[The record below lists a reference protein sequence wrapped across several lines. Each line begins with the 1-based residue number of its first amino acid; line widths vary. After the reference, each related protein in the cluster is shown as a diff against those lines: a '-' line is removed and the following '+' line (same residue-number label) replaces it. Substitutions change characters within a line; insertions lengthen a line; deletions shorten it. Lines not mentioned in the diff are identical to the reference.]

1 MPKTLRSAM
10 RVTSD
15 FTAGINEEGSDD
27 MAEHRVRKNNIIY
40 IIPDDE
46 LFAKWKRDEAF
57 IDDYGRLMNRKPH
70 RVLKELKHYVDN
82 TPMVQQRTSA
92 HSVVPTRN
100 SSLVKEYI
108 KDSFRETAVEAT
120 EFIVDKAVDAFF
132 YEVLPNVW
140 HKHIVPFY
148 RRTKEALTSKELKAD
163 EVFAKSKT
171 ITDIAVKQSKAGTK
185 MTQEEADAEKRKV
198 LYHWLGMLSS
208 LKKLHDA
215 GEMDID
221 STLAQLTDPAMLE
234 RVNGFLSENP
244 NLLETD
250 KYIVLHGLLGRD
262 LYEEQQFIPIRFAE
276 ITAVAEKYGY
286 VPRNDKME
294 DNHNG

>member
-1 MPKTLRSAM
+1 M
-10 RVTSD
+10 RVTSAS
-15 FTAGINEEGSDD
+15 TARINEEGNDD

-46 LFAKWKRDEAF
+46 LFAKWRNDEAF

-92 HSVVPTRN
+92 PPAAPVRN
-100 SSLVKEYI
+100 SSPVKEYI
-108 KDSFRETAVEAT
+108 KDSVRVTAMEAT
-120 EFIVDKAVDAFF
+120 EIIVDRAVDAFF

-148 RRTKEALTSKELKAD
+148 RRTKEALISKELKAD
-163 EVFAKSKT
+163 AVIAKSKAS
-171 ITDIAVKQSKAGTK
+171 TDMAVKQSKTGTK

-208 LKKLHDA
+208 LKKLQDA
-215 GEMDID
+215 GEIDID
-221 STLAQLTDPAMLE
+221 SILAQLTDPAMLK
-234 RVNGFLSENP
+234 RVNAFLSENP

-262 LYEEQQFIPIRFAE
+262 LYEKQQLVPIRAAE
-276 ITAVAEKYGY
+276 ITQIAAKYGY
-286 VPRNDKME
+286 DARNDKTE

>member
-1 MPKTLRSAM
+1 
-10 RVTSD
+10 
-15 FTAGINEEGSDD
+15 
-27 MAEHRVRKNNIIY
+27 MAEHRVRKDNIIY

-46 LFAKWKRDEAF
+46 HFAKWKCGEAF
-57 IDDYGRLMNRKPH
+57 IDEYGRLMNRKPH
-70 RVLKELKHYVDN
+70 RVLKELKHYVEN

-92 HSVVPTRN
+92 PPAAHARRCSP
-100 SSLVKEYI
+100 VKDHI
-108 KDSFRETAVEAT
+108 KDTVRDKAMEAT
-120 EFIVDKAVDAFF
+120 EIIVDRAVETFF

-163 EVFAKSKT
+163 
-171 ITDIAVKQSKAGTK
+171 AVLAQKRASVPATTKPKATMK

-215 GEMDID
+215 GEIDIG
-221 STLAQLTDPAMLE
+221 STMAQLTDPAMLE

-250 KYIVLHGLLGRD
+250 KYIVLHSLLGRN
-262 LYEEQQFIPIRFAE
+262 LYEEQQFVPIRAAE
-276 ITAVAEKYGY
+276 ITTIAAKYGY
-286 VPRNDKME
+286 DARNDKME

>member
-1 MPKTLRSAM
+1 M
-10 RVTSD
+10 RATSD
-15 FTAGINEEGSDD
+15 STAGINEEGSDD

-46 LFAKWKRDEAF
+46 LFAKWKSNEAF

-70 RVLKELKHYVDN
+70 RVLRELKHYVEN
-82 TPMVQQRTSA
+82 TPMVQQKAVSPPATPVRK
-92 HSVVPTRN
+92 
-100 SSLVKEYI
+100 SSPVMDHL
-108 KDSFRETAVEAT
+108 KDTVRDRAMEAS
-120 EFIVDKAVDAFF
+120 EDFIDYAVDKFF

-140 HKHIVPFY
+140 HEHIVPLY
-148 RRTKEALTSKELKAD
+148 HRTKPALTSKELKAD
-163 EVFAKSKT
+163 AVLAQAKTS
-171 ITDIAVKQSKAGTK
+171 TDVVAKPKPGTK

-221 STLAQLTDPAMLE
+221 STLAQLTDPAMLK

-262 LYEEQQFIPIRFAE
+262 LYEEQQLIPIRAAE

-286 VPRNDKME
+286 DARNDKTE

>member
-1 MPKTLRSAM
+1 
-10 RVTSD
+10 
-15 FTAGINEEGSDD
+15 

-46 LFAKWKRDEAF
+46 LFRKWKDDEAF
-57 IDDYGRLMNRKPH
+57 IDEYGRLMNRKPH
-70 RVLKELKHYVDN
+70 RVLRELKHYVEDAP
-82 TPMVQQRTSA
+82 TVQQRTS
-92 HSVVPTRN
+92 VPPATPTGRR
-100 SSLVKEYI
+100 SSIEDYL
-108 KDSFRETAVEAT
+108 KDTARDTVMETSDIIIDWA
-120 EFIVDKAVDAFF
+120 VDKFF

-140 HKHIVPFY
+140 HEHIVPFY
-148 RRTKEALTSKELKAD
+148 HRTKETLTSKELKVDTILAQAKTSTD
-163 EVFAKSKT
+163 VAIKSKPST
-171 ITDIAVKQSKAGTK
+171 EMMTPEAIDI
-185 MTQEEADAEKRKV
+185 EKRKV

-215 GEMDID
+215 GEVDTD
-221 STLAQLTDPAMLE
+221 STLAQLTDPAMLK

-262 LYEEQQFIPIRFAE
+262 LYKERQLIPIRAAE
-276 ITAVAEKYGY
+276 ITAVVEKYGY
-286 VPRNDKME
+286 DPRNDKME